1 MRAFIYHDAKAVE
14 LPFEEGVIQS
24 GKVTLLWLHLDG
36 KIGETRRWIEA
47 QADIPE
53 IARTALLALETR
65 PRSDIFGNGAIINL
79 RALSKNPDDDPDAL
93 VSIRFWAEHG
103 RIISVSLREPVA
115 IDAVIAEFLDA
126 KLLDCGDVL
135 TAFADAIT
143 DGLDPDVAE
152 LGDELDEVETMLE
165 TRGVFAM
172 RRKVSALRSQAIGF
186 RRFVTPQRQALE
198 KLAGSQCGW
207 LDDHDR
213 LHLREASDRFA
224 RMAEELESVR
234 ERAAIVHEELTDLH
248 AEKMDARSLLISIYA
263 LVFLPLTFI
272 TGLFGMNVPIPYH
285 DDPRAFWVVLAV
297 CVLITLGGLFW
308 FLQRRWISRSDSLD

>member
-1 MRAFIYHDAKAVE
+1 MRSH
-14 LPFEEGVIQS
+14 
-24 GKVTLLWLHLDG
+24 
-36 KIGETRRWIEA
+36 
-47 QADIPE
+47 
-53 IARTALLALETR
+53 
-65 PRSDIFGNGAIINL
+65 
-79 RALSKNPDDDPDAL
+79 
-93 VSIRFWAEHG
+93 
-103 RIISVSLREPVA
+103 
-115 IDAVIAEFLDA
+115 
-126 KLLDCGDVL
+126 
-135 TAFADAIT
+135 
-143 DGLDPDVAE
+143 GLDPDVAE

-308 FLQRRWISRSDSLD
+308 FFQRRWISRSDSFD